1 MFNNIFSLR
10 ARKLSDAQLRAQLDS
25 PSRFGR
31 AQFQREF
38 ERRKALGNFGQTPS
52 VVQTAGVGGMG
63 GRINSIESRLAE
75 LEKGASAGIQN
86 AATPPIQAAPEISTQ
101 EQAPMVAGADM
112 AASPDMAETAI
123 APVTEN
129 IEPAIPAAD
138 ALGEKFSSSP
148 FFKRQRTNMGPLMFK
163 DQTGDGKITRADVI
177 KARIEGYKE

>member
-1 MFNNIFSLR
+1 MFGNILALQ

-25 PSRFGR
+25 TSRFGR
-31 AQFQREF
+31 AQYQREF
-38 ERRKALGNFGQTPS
+38 ERRKALGNFGKTPS
-52 VVQTAGVGGMG
+52 VIQTAGAAGMS

-75 LEKGASAGIQN
+75 LEKGSSAGIQN
-86 AATPPIQAAPEISTQ
+86 VATPPIQAAPQISTP
-101 EQAPMVAGADM
+101 EETPIVASADV
-112 AASPDMAETAI
+112 AEPAI
-123 APVTEN
+123 PPVTEN

>member
-1 MFNNIFSLR
+1 MFGNILALQ
-10 ARKLSDAQLRAQLDS
+10 ARQLSDAQLRGRLDS
-25 PSRFGR
+25 SNPFGR
-31 AQFQREF
+31 AQYQREF

-52 VVQTAGVGGMG
+52 VVQTAGAAGMG
-63 GRINSIESRLAE
+63 GRIKSIESRLTE
-75 LEKGASAGIQN
+75 LEKSSSAGIQN
-86 AATPPIQAAPEISTQ
+86 VATPPIQAAPEISAP
-101 EQAPMVAGADM
+101 EQAPMAASADM
-112 AASPDMAETAI
+112 AEPAI

-163 DQTGDGKITRADVI
+163 DQTGDRKITRADVI